1 MDLAE
6 LVILSLLAAL
16 MAYTT
21 AVLVRWAAS
30 ARTAAY
36 GAAILFLFA
45 MMAAMFAGALIYYL
59 HPGPVS
65 LAEGFWFAAILMS
78 ALVFP
83 LIYVLTREVRLR
95 AVTGASPPEAPF
107 RPSSYVAGTIG
118 LVLVNEFL
126 MGWVFSLAA
135 GLSIPLNQGAIPFL
149 ESVVVSPWF
158 IFTMGGEML
167 LSAYFLRERI
177 RPEVRIVLVFQ
188 GILMILSPPALA
200 TPAWTAGAVFAGSA
214 VMIALV
220 IYLLEFVAIH
230 PEFPPG
236 FARYTL
242 LLAGVYSLMMAG
254 LYLWVA
260 YAWLPLFALVLILEM
275 VLFFDA
281 LLRLDRFSAGPPW
294 EWFRS
299 PRWIFGLLATVF
311 VAEVFM
317 GALLD
322 LQATGGAWLMTVPA
336 FPAVGSPTTVLGHLL
351 ANGFWWLATV
361 TASAWFLV
369 MMGIEMGALVYF
381 KIRETRHRELRLRLW
396 ILVGVFA
403 STTVLI
409 PGFWSTIPGAPDL
422 ATLPF
427 LGWTMGIGSGG
438 ALAAPVI
445 LAVLGT
451 YLLVAGLCFLFGR
464 RALCSVLCG
473 MAPLMYQGTL
483 MDRMKTFNRSSSVG
497 HKYLGSRFSTAFS
510 ITGVVAL
517 SAILG
522 VTVVSYLNSVGSLHV
537 TIAGADPTVFLY
549 NLNFGVVWYLLFVT
563 VPFVGTYNC
572 VTLGWCPWGMVGQAV
587 SNRRVGLFRLKV
599 KDREV
604 CKACTTLDCARACP
618 IGLVDMP
625 GQFRTRGEFRS
636 SKCCGVG
643 DCIESCPYDNI
654 YIHDVRHWVRSRL
667 GLPAPRPTE
676 PFARGKQLPM
686 VDAQRSAHSA
696 RLGKGATDGN
706 PAR

>member
-1 MDLAE
+1 MDQTT
-6 LVILSLLAAL
+6 LVVLSLLAAL

-21 AVLVRWAAS
+21 AVLVRWAAG
-30 ARTAAY
+30 ARTASY
-36 GAAILFLFA
+36 AAAVLFLFA
-45 MMAAMFAGALIYYL
+45 MMAAMFAGALVYYL
-59 HPGPVS
+59 HPGPVT

-78 ALVFP
+78 AFVFP

-95 AVTGASPPEAPF
+95 GTTGSAPPETAF
-107 RPSSYVAGTIG
+107 NTALYAAGAIG
-118 LVLVNEFL
+118 LVLANEFL

-135 GLSIPLNQGAIPFL
+135 GLTIPLNQGAIPFL
-149 ESVVVSPWF
+149 EAVVVSPWF

-177 RPEVRIVLVFQ
+177 RPGIRIILAFQ
-188 GILMILSPPALA
+188 GVLMILSPPALA
-200 TPAWTAGAVFAGSA
+200 APAWATFAVYAGSA
-214 VMIALV
+214 VMIGLV
-220 IYLLEFVAIH
+220 IYLLEFVART

-236 FARYTL
+236 FATYTL
-242 LLAGVYSLMMAG
+242 LLAGIYSLMMAG
-254 LYLWVA
+254 LYLWVG
-260 YAWLPLFALVLILEM
+260 YGWLPLFALVLILEM

-281 LLRLDRFSAGPPW
+281 LLQSDRFSAGPPW
-294 EWFRS
+294 VWSRS
-299 PRWIFGLLATVF
+299 PRWVFGLLAAVF
-311 VAEVFM
+311 VTEVFM

-322 LQATGGAWLMTVPA
+322 LQAGGPSAWLATVPA
-336 FPAVGSPTTVLGHLL
+336 GPLVGSPAMVAGHVL

-361 TASAWFLV
+361 TASTWFLV
-369 MMGIEMGALVYF
+369 MMGFEMGALVYF

-409 PGFWSTIPGAPDL
+409 PGFWSKIPGVPDL
-422 ATLPF
+422 ATIPF

-438 ALAAPVI
+438 ALTSTVI
-445 LAVLGT
+445 LAVLST

-473 MAPLMYQGTL
+473 MAPLMFQGTL
-483 MDRMKTFNRSSSVG
+483 MDRMKSFNRSSSVG
-497 HKYLGSRFSTAFS
+497 HKYLGSRFSAAFS
-510 ITGVVAL
+510 ITGAVAL
-517 SAILG
+517 SAALG
-522 VTVVSYLNSVGSLHV
+522 VTIVSYLNTVGALNV
-537 TIAGADPTVFLY
+537 TIVGADPTVFLY

-604 CKACTTLDCARACP
+604 CKACTTLDCAKACP

-625 GQFRTRGEFRS
+625 GHFRTRGEFRS

-654 YIHDVRHWVRSRL
+654 YIHDVRHWLRARL
-667 GLPAPRPTE
+667 GRPAPRPE
-676 PFARGKQLPM
+676 PPFARGPQLPM
-686 VDAQRSAHSA
+686 VNSRPAAELA
-696 RLGKGATDGN
+696 PLGK
-706 PAR
+706 

>member
-1 MDLAE
+1 MDLAGTA
-6 LVILSLLAAL
+6 ILSLLAAL

-21 AVLVRWAAS
+21 AVLIRWAAS
-30 ARTAAY
+30 ARTASYA
-36 GAAILFLFA
+36 AAILFLFA

-78 ALVFP
+78 AFVFP

-95 AVTGASPPEAPF
+95 TATGAVPPDVPF

-118 LVLVNEFL
+118 LVLANEFL
-126 MGWVFSLAA
+126 MGWVFSMAA
-135 GLSIPLNQGAIPFL
+135 GLSIPLNLGAAPFL

-167 LSAYFLRERI
+167 LSAHFLRARI
-177 RPEVRIVLVFQ
+177 RPEVRLVLLFQ
-188 GILMILSPPALA
+188 GVLMILSPPALGSA
-200 TPAWTAGAVFAGSA
+200 AWSAVAVYAGSA
-214 VMIALV
+214 AMIALV
-220 IYLLEFVAIH
+220 IYLLEFVARH
-230 PEFPPG
+230 REFSQG
-236 FARYTL
+236 FATYAL
-242 LLAGVYSLMMAG
+242 LLAGLYSFMMVG

-260 YAWLPLFALVLILEM
+260 YGWLPLFALVLVLEM

-281 LLRLDRFSAGPPW
+281 LLGLERFSAGPPW
-294 EWFRS
+294 AWSSS

-311 VAEVFM
+311 VTEVFM

-322 LQATGGAWLMTVPA
+322 LQVTGSAWLATVPA
-336 FPAVGSPTTVLGHLL
+336 LPLIGPPGAVLANLL

-409 PGFWSTIPGAPDL
+409 PGFWSTIPGAPAL
-422 ATLPF
+422 ATIPF

-438 ALAAPVI
+438 ALAASVI

-451 YLLVAGLCFLFGR
+451 YLTVAGLCFLFGR

-483 MDRMKTFNRSSSVG
+483 MDGMKSFNRSSSVG
-497 HKYLGSRFSTAFS
+497 HKYLGSRFSAAFS
-510 ITGVVAL
+510 ITGAVAL
-517 SAILG
+517 SAVLG
-522 VTVVSYLNSVGSLHV
+522 VTVLSYLNSVGTLHV
-537 TIAGADPTVFLY
+537 AIAGADPTVFLY

-572 VTLGWCPWGMVGQAV
+572 VTLGWCHWGMVGQAV

-625 GQFRTRGEFRS
+625 GHFRTRGEFRS

-654 YIHDVRHWVRSRL
+654 YIHDVRHWIRARL
-667 GLPAPRPTE
+667 GLPAPRPPS
-676 PFARGKQLPM
+676 PFARPKQLPM
-686 VDAQRSAHSA
+686 VGSQPSTRSTS
-696 RLGKGATDGN
+696 LGK
-706 PAR
+706 

>member
-1 MDLAE
+1 MDLTGT
-6 LVILSLLAAL
+6 VVLSLLAVG

-21 AVLVRWAAS
+21 AVLIRWAAS
-30 ARTAAY
+30 ARTASYA
-36 GAAILFLFA
+36 GAILFLFA

-59 HPGPVS
+59 SPSPVS

-78 ALVFP
+78 AFVFP

-95 AVTGASPPEAPF
+95 AAHGAPLPDAPF
-107 RPSSYVAGTIG
+107 RPSGYVLGTIG

-135 GLSIPLNQGAIPFL
+135 GLTIPLTHGAVPFL
-149 ESVVVSPWF
+149 ESVIVSPWF

-167 LSAYFLRERI
+167 LSAHFLRSRI
-177 RPEVRIVLVFQ
+177 RPEIRIVLLFQ
-188 GILMILSPPALA
+188 GLLMILSPPALA
-200 TPAWTAGAVFAGSA
+200 SGAWIALTVYGGSV

-220 IYLLEFVAIH
+220 IYLLEFVARH
-230 PEFPPG
+230 PEFPRE
-236 FARYTL
+236 FATYTL
-242 LLAGVYSLMMAG
+242 LLASIYAFMMVG

-260 YAWLPLFALVLILEM
+260 YGWLPLFALVLIFEM

-281 LLRLDRFSAGPPW
+281 LLGLDRFGVGPRW
-294 EWFRS
+294 AWADS
-299 PRWIFGLLATVF
+299 PRWTFGLLGTVF
-311 VAEVFM
+311 VTEVFM

-322 LQATGGAWLMTVPA
+322 LQVTGGAWLTTVPA
-336 FPAVGSPTTVLGHLL
+336 LPLVGSPGAVISSLL
-351 ANGFWWLATV
+351 ANGFWWLAAV

-381 KIRETRHRELRLRLW
+381 KIQETRHRELRLRLW

-409 PGFWSTIPGAPDL
+409 PGFWATVPGAPAL

-438 ALAAPVI
+438 ALAASVI
-445 LAVLGT
+445 LAVLAT

-483 MDRMKTFNRSSSVG
+483 MDGMKSFNRSSAVG
-497 HKYLGSRFSTAFS
+497 HKYLGSRFSAAFS
-510 ITGVVAL
+510 ITGTVAL
-517 SAILG
+517 AAVLS
-522 VTVVSYLNSVGSLHV
+522 VTVLSYLNSIGRLHLM
-537 TIAGADPTVFLY
+537 IAGADPTVFLY
-549 NLNFGVVWYLLFVT
+549 NLNFGVLWYILFVT
-563 VPFVGTYNC
+563 VPFLGTYNC
-572 VTLGWCPWGMVGQAV
+572 VTLGWCHWGMVGQAV

-599 KDREV
+599 RDREV
-604 CKACTTLDCARACP
+604 CRACTTLDCARACP

-625 GQFRTRGEFRS
+625 GHFRTRGEFRS

-654 YIHDVRHWVRSRL
+654 YIHDVRHWIRARL
-667 GLPAPRPTE
+667 GLPAPRPST
-676 PFARGKQLPM
+676 PIGRGKELPM
-686 VDAQRSAHSA
+686 VRPQSSTRTAPVP
-696 RLGKGATDGN
+696 K
-706 PAR
+706 

>member
-1 MDLAE
+1 MDLTGT
-6 LVILSLLAAL
+6 VVLSLLAAA

-30 ARTAAY
+30 ARTASYA
-36 GAAILFLFA
+36 GAILFLLA
-45 MMAAMFAGALIYYL
+45 MMAAMFAGALIYFL
-59 HPGPVS
+59 NPSSVS

-78 ALVFP
+78 AFVFP

-95 AVTGASPPEAPF
+95 AAHGTPPPDAPF
-107 RPSSYVAGTIG
+107 RPAGYVVGTIG

-135 GLSIPLNQGAIPFL
+135 GLSIPLNQGAVPFL

-167 LSAYFLRERI
+167 LSAHFLRARI
-177 RPEVRIVLVFQ
+177 RPEIRIVLLLQ
-188 GILMILSPPALA
+188 GLLMVLSPPALA
-200 TPAWTAGAVFAGSA
+200 SGAWVAVAVYGGSA
-214 VMIALV
+214 VMIAFV
-220 IYLLEFVAIH
+220 IYLLEFVARH
-230 PEFPPG
+230 EEFPRG
-236 FARYTL
+236 FATYAL
-242 LLAGVYSLMMAG
+242 LLVGLYAFMMAG

-260 YAWLPLFALVLILEM
+260 YSWLPLFALVLILEM

-281 LLRLDRFSAGPPW
+281 LLGLDRFSDGPSW
-294 EWFRS
+294 AWARS
-299 PRWIFGLLATVF
+299 PRWTFGLLGTVF
-311 VAEVFM
+311 VTEVFM

-322 LQATGGAWLMTVPA
+322 VQVTGGAWLSTVPA
-336 FPAVGSPTTVLGHLL
+336 LPLMGPPLAVGAHLF
-351 ANGFWWLATV
+351 ANAFWWLATV

-409 PGFWSTIPGAPDL
+409 PGFWSTIPGVPAL

-438 ALAAPVI
+438 ALAASVI

-483 MDRMKTFNRSSSVG
+483 MDGMKSFNRSSPVG
-497 HKYLGSRFSTAFS
+497 HKYLGSRFSAAFS
-510 ITGVVAL
+510 ITGAVAL
-517 SAILG
+517 TAVLS
-522 VTVVSYLNSVGSLHV
+522 VTVLSYLDSIGSLHV
-537 TIAGADPTVFLY
+537 AIAGADPTVFLY

-572 VTLGWCPWGMVGQAV
+572 VTLGWCHWGMVGQAV
-587 SNRRVGLFRLKV
+587 SNRRLGLFRLKV

-625 GQFRTRGEFRS
+625 GYFRTQGEFRS

-654 YIHDVRHWVRSRL
+654 YIHDVRHWIRARFGRPASRL
-667 GLPAPRPTE
+667 PALSPRDT
-676 PFARGKQLPM
+676 QLPM
-686 VDAQRSAHSA
+686 VRSAPPNRSA
-696 RLGKGATDGN
+696 PLAK
-706 PAR
+706 